1 MADVAPCGTLAA
13 YRRHLRAG
21 EKPCTACRQANRDVK
36 RAQADQRR
44 RIAPPAPQDVRSD
57 FSPAPELLNDVPPA
71 AAAGPVTAASDLRM
85 VRDVLVA
92 AIGTVKRED
101 PTRLAPLVRE
111 LRETLRA
118 LDAHPDAAADAEDEF
133 TVARRRRASLRP
145 DA

>member
-21 EKPCTACRQANRDVK
+21 EKPCTACRNANRDVK

-44 RIAPPAPQDVRSD
+44 RRNPASTPQVSRDGTPAPAEVID
-57 FSPAPELLNDVPPA
+57 PATHSA
-71 AAAGPVTAASDLRM
+71 ATAAGDLRM

-118 LDAHPDAAADAEDEF
+118 LDAHPDAPADTEDEF
-133 TVARRRRASLRP
+133 TVARRRRASYRAP